1 MMFYKAEYKPLTE
14 EQVKDL
20 IKALEYGDANGKT
33 FQQILDEWADSNFRQ
48 LNEMLDEAIDKINGL
63 EFQIDELECE
73 LADCDC
79 E

>member
-1 MMFYKAEYKPLTE
+1 MGYEAEYTPLTE

-20 IKALEYGDANGKT
+20 IKALEYGDANGKG
-33 FQQILDEWADSNFRQ
+33 FQKILDEWADSNFRQ
-48 LNEMLDEAIDKINGL
+48 LNEMLDEAIDKIDGL

-79 E
+79 D